1 MPEQRLPGPEFS
13 AALAARRRDLRGR
26 RVGFLHA
33 LGPLGRVVV
42 VLPHQFGALLSR
54 VLLVVVVVAVFALG
68 DVETSRRRGSESC
81 GGVLVVGFSC

>member
-1 MPEQRLPGPEFS
+1 MPKQRLPRPEFS

-42 VLPHQFGALLSR
+42 VLPHQFGALLSG
-54 VLLVVVVVAVFALG
+54 VLLVVVFALG
-68 DVETSRRRGSESC
+68 DVETSRR
-81 GGVLVVGFSC
+81 

>member
-1 MPEQRLPGPEFS
+1 MPKQRLPGPEFS

-54 VLLVVVVVAVFALG
+54 VLLVVVIFALG